1 MCVQNPKYLR
11 NTSTPNRYAIVV
23 FFVRNRF
30 RILSTTSILNSKRT
44 LPILTW
50 PDVRYL
56 TRIVLK
62 LCCNG
67 VLEDSNTNSSSST
80 EMKRLRK
87 QDSGTMS
94 NTHDEDLRPVILEIR
109 TDVQRIYRRICSYFD
124 SKSNFQES
132 VQNVAKQLSKEGERK
147 KYEKR
152 AATLLRGV
160 LRFADMIA
168 SSDAEIRRGLFE
180 HLLDRTFDPLYGVER
195 DVDFDDHVAMVASV
209 KKSLRA
215 LRDSLNLKDI
225 SNIDADVAK
234 VMWFDLIDSI
244 ESSFQYLITEVLQ
257 RHEVKPSAYSKVS
270 EKLRAKFFSLKN
282 TPPVIAESES
292 PSSNETTTAETT
304 TTTIEEESNAESS
317 KQQE

>member
-67 VLEDSNTNSSSST
+67 VLEDSNTNSSNSSSST
-80 EMKRLRK
+80 KMKRLRK
-87 QDSGTMS
+87 QDSGIIS
-94 NTHDEDLRPVILEIR
+94 NTYDEELRPVILEIR

-132 VQNVAKQLSKEGERK
+132 VQNVAKQLSKEER
-147 KYEKR
+147 ER
-152 AATLLRGV
+152 NTRSELRPYFEVCCV
-160 LRFADMIA
+160 LR
-168 SSDAEIRRGLFE
+168 
-180 HLLDRTFDPLYGVER
+180 T
-195 DVDFDDHVAMVASV
+195 
-209 KKSLRA
+209 
-215 LRDSLNLKDI
+215 
-225 SNIDADVAK
+225 
-234 VMWFDLIDSI
+234 
-244 ESSFQYLITEVLQ
+244 
-257 RHEVKPSAYSKVS
+257 
-270 EKLRAKFFSLKN
+270 
-282 TPPVIAESES
+282 
-292 PSSNETTTAETT
+292 
-304 TTTIEEESNAESS
+304 
-317 KQQE
+317 

>member
-1 MCVQNPKYLR
+1 M
-11 NTSTPNRYAIVV
+11 
-23 FFVRNRF
+23 
-30 RILSTTSILNSKRT
+30 
-44 LPILTW
+44 
-50 PDVRYL
+50 
-56 TRIVLK
+56 
-62 LCCNG
+62 
-67 VLEDSNTNSSSST
+67 
-80 EMKRLRK
+80 
-87 QDSGTMS
+87 
-94 NTHDEDLRPVILEIR
+94 
-109 TDVQRIYRRICSYFD
+109 
-124 SKSNFQES
+124 
-132 VQNVAKQLSKEGERK
+132 SKEGERK

-244 ESSFQYLITEVLQ
+244 ESSFQYLITEV
-257 RHEVKPSAYSKVS
+257 SA
-270 EKLRAKFFSLKN
+270 
-282 TPPVIAESES
+282 T
-292 PSSNETTTAETT
+292 
-304 TTTIEEESNAESS
+304 
-317 KQQE
+317 

>member
-1 MCVQNPKYLR
+1 
-11 NTSTPNRYAIVV
+11 
-23 FFVRNRF
+23 
-30 RILSTTSILNSKRT
+30 
-44 LPILTW
+44 
-50 PDVRYL
+50 
-56 TRIVLK
+56 
-62 LCCNG
+62 
-67 VLEDSNTNSSSST
+67 
-80 EMKRLRK
+80 
-87 QDSGTMS
+87 MS

-209 KKSLRA
+209 SKSLRA
-215 LRDSLNLKDI
+215 LRDSLNLKHI
-225 SNIDADVAK
+225 SNIDANVAK

-304 TTTIEEESNAESS
+304 TTTSEESNTESS
-317 KQQE
+317 KEQE

>member
-1 MCVQNPKYLR
+1 M
-11 NTSTPNRYAIVV
+11 
-23 FFVRNRF
+23 
-30 RILSTTSILNSKRT
+30 
-44 LPILTW
+44 
-50 PDVRYL
+50 
-56 TRIVLK
+56 LK

-67 VLEDSNTNSSSST
+67 VLEDSNTNSSNSSSST
-80 EMKRLRK
+80 KMKRLRK
-87 QDSGTMS
+87 QDSGIIS
-94 NTHDEDLRPVILEIR
+94 NTYDEELRPVILEIR

-124 SKSNFQES
+124 SKTNFQES
-132 VQNVAKQLSKEGERK
+132 VQNVAKQLSKDGERK

-152 AATLLRGV
+152 AALLLRGV

-168 SSDAEIRRGLFE
+168 SSDAEVRRGLFE

-209 KKSLRA
+209 SKSLRA
-215 LRDSLNLKDI
+215 LRDSLNLKHI
-225 SNIDADVAK
+225 SNIDANVAK

-292 PSSNETTTAETT
+292 PSTNITTTETT
-304 TTTIEEESNAESS
+304 TTNESNNADSSS
-317 KQQE
+317 KQRE

>member
-1 MCVQNPKYLR
+1 
-11 NTSTPNRYAIVV
+11 
-23 FFVRNRF
+23 
-30 RILSTTSILNSKRT
+30 
-44 LPILTW
+44 
-50 PDVRYL
+50 
-56 TRIVLK
+56 
-62 LCCNG
+62 
-67 VLEDSNTNSSSST
+67 
-80 EMKRLRK
+80 
-87 QDSGTMS
+87 MS

-292 PSSNETTTAETT
+292 PPTNETTTAETT
-304 TTTIEEESNAESS
+304 TTTSEESNAESS
-317 KQQE
+317 KQEE